1 MENPKLFIV
10 LQLDSFASKQDYL
23 AFFVVWLS
31 FYKERQTVDR
41 KIQKV
46 QHFFAVVVHR

>member
-10 LQLDSFASKQDYL
+10 LQLDYFASKQDL

-41 KIQKV
+41 KIRKV